1 MLRITTSIIFVLF
14 INVAHSVEW
23 NWYEGMT
30 VKSVRAQGLRDV
42 ISFITN
48 EPIRNPGNCP
58 NTDHYAIES
67 SLAISKEML
76 SNLLSASMAGKS
88 IGVNIHSTE
97 CSFGRPKV
105 LDVQINT

>member
-1 MLRITTSIIFVLF
+1 MLRITASIIFVFF
-14 INVAHSVEW
+14 ISSVHAVEW

-30 VKSVRAQGLRDV
+30 IKSVREQGLRDV

-67 SLAISKEML
+67 SLTISKEML
-76 SNLLSASMAGKS
+76 SILLSASMAGKT
-88 IGVNIHSTE
+88 IGINIHSTE
-97 CSFGRPKV
+97 CIFGRPKV
-105 LDVQINT
+105 IDVQVNS